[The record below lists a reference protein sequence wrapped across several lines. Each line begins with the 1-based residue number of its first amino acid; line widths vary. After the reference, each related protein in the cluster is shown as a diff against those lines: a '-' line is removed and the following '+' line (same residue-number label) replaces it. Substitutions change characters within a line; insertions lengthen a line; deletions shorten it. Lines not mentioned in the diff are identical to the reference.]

1 MFLNL
6 KPSGR
11 PQDFPGAWTT
21 LQLFS
26 KEEQLAFKDR
36 VLLGAGLSDIIKAF
50 TLVTK
55 GYDNH
60 KCPILPSAL

>member
-1 MFLNL
+1 M
-6 KPSGR
+6 
-11 PQDFPGAWTT
+11 
-21 LQLFS
+21 
-26 KEEQLAFKDR
+26 AFKDR

-60 KCPILPSAL
+60 KCPTLPSALGGASGWVLPPLEKY